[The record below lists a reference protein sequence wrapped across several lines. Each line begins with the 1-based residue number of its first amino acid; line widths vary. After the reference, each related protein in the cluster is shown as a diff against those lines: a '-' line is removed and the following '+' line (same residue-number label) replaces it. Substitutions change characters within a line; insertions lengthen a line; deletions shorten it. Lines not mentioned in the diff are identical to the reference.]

1 MTNNERARLHPCVAH
16 RGWSGNAPEN
26 TLAAFRMAAGEPF
39 VHTVEMDVHLSK
51 DEIPVVI
58 HDSKLKRTT
67 NGKGRVR
74 DYTAAEL
81 SKLDAGSWFH
91 PSFAGESVP
100 TLEQVL
106 SLLGGRCKL
115 NIELK
120 EGTNDE
126 ELLARKTAEV
136 VRRLGLEKDTI
147 ITSFELSLLEA
158 SRRAAP
164 ELPVGWITKKKLN
177 RKLIEKLRTLKIS
190 FLSVEYSS
198 IKIDNLKE
206 AIAAGIQVMAWT
218 VNEPAEFDRLVT
230 LPEPLHICTNYPD
243 RWLIAVKEGR
253 NET

>member
-1 MTNNERARLHPCVAH
+1 MTINERARLHPCVAH

-26 TLAAFRMAAGEPF
+26 TLAAFRMAADEPF

-58 HDSKLKRTT
+58 HDAKLKRTT
-67 NGKGRVR
+67 NGKGRVK
-74 DYTAAEL
+74 DYSAAEL

-91 PSFAGESVP
+91 PSFAGETVP
-100 TLEQVL
+100 TLEQAL

-126 ELLARKTAEV
+126 ELLARKVAEV
-136 VRRLGLEKDTI
+136 VRRFGLEKDTI
-147 ITSFELSLLEA
+147 ITSFEISLLEA
-158 SRRAAP
+158 SKRVAP

-177 RKLIEKLRTLKIS
+177 RKLIEKLRSMQVS

-198 IKIDNLKE
+198 LKEDNLKE
-206 AIAAGIQVMAWT
+206 AVAAGVQVMAWT
-218 VNEPAEFDRLVT
+218 VNEPSEFNRLIT
-230 LPEPLHICTNYPD
+230 LQEPLLICTNYPD
-243 RWLIAVKEGR
+243 RWLIAAKEGR
-253 NET
+253 N